1 MSHCAIVTGAS
12 SGIGKA
18 ISERLLQLG
27 YEVYGTGRTFT
38 ETIENE
44 NFHPV
49 VFDLLNTKQLL
60 AFAKDMQRKEV
71 DLLINN
77 AGCAYY
83 GMHETLSYE
92 NIQEMVRV
100 NLEIPMILSGEL
112 IRTLR
117 KTGGTIINIASVT
130 ALKESTHGAV
140 YGATKAGLLH
150 FSRTLFAENRK
161 HGVNVAVILPDMTD
175 TALYRNAD
183 FMADERTGY
192 SLSVSDVAD
201 AVEYI
206 LHASQGGCV
215 NEVILRPQYHSIVRK
230 KREGR

>member
-1 MSHCAIVTGAS
+1 MSRCAIVTGAS
-12 SGIGKA
+12 GGIGKA

-38 ETIENE
+38 AVNE
-44 NFHPV
+44 QEHFHPV
-49 VFDLLNTKQLL
+49 VMDLLDTKALIS
-60 AFAKDMQRKEV
+60 FVKDIEKKDV
-71 DLLINN
+71 DLLVNN

-83 GMHETLSYE
+83 GMHETVSVLHM
-92 NIQEMVRV
+92 QEMVRLNMEV
-100 NLEIPMILSGEL
+100 PMILSHEL

-117 KTGGTIINIASVT
+117 KTSGTIINIASVT
-130 ALKESTHGAV
+130 ALHESTHGAA

-175 TALYRNAD
+175 TDLYRHAD
-183 FMADERTGY
+183 FKADDRAGY
-192 SLSVSDVAD
+192 SLCATDVAD

-206 LHASQGGCV
+206 LHARSGVCV
-215 NEVILRPQYHSIVRK
+215 NEVMLRPQYHSIVRK
-230 KREGR
+230 KKEER

>member
-1 MSHCAIVTGAS
+1 MTHCAIVTGAS
-12 SGIGKA
+12 NGIGKA

-27 YEVYGTGRTFT
+27 YEVYGIGRTFD
-38 ETIENE
+38 EPVKHEQ
-44 NFHPV
+44 FHPV
-49 VFDLLNTKQLL
+49 VLDLLNTKKLMQ
-60 AFAKDMQRKEV
+60 FVEDMQKKEV

-77 AGCAYY
+77 AGCAWY
-83 GMHETLSYE
+83 GMHETISYDK
-92 NIQEMVRV
+92 IQEMVRV
-100 NLEIPMILSGEL
+100 NLEVPMILSKEM

-130 ALKESTHGAV
+130 AMHESTHGAV

-183 FMADERTGY
+183 FMADEREGY
-192 SLSVSDVAD
+192 SLSVEDVAD

-206 LHASQGGCV
+206 LHANHGVCV

-230 KREGR
+230 KKEER